1 MRTIIIIVRIYA
13 RCNERAPK
21 RGGARKSILNQETSG
36 EEEY

>member
-21 RGGARKSILNQETSG
+21 RGGARKRIMNPETSG
-36 EEEY
+36 KEEY